1 MKNLNLIFAWV
12 CLLFISTACNDV
24 EPSISSLPVPT
35 SKPYSINREGYAYFR
50 IPTMVITNSG
60 TILAF
65 AEGRRNGPEDE
76 GDIDIVLKRSTDKGK
91 TWGPLITVKDDGENR
106 CRNQVP
112 VYLPDIN
119 RIILLSCWNPGATGT
134 NSIFVTY
141 SDDEGLTC
149 VCNP

>member
-112 VYLPDIN
+112 VYLPD
-119 RIILLSCWNPGATGT
+119 LST
-134 NSIFVTY
+134 
-141 SDDEGLTC
+141 
-149 VCNP
+149 

>member
-60 TILAF
+60 TILPRDVAM
-65 AEGRRNGPEDE
+65 
-76 GDIDIVLKRSTDKGK
+76 VLKMKGTST
-91 TWGPLITVKDDGENR
+91 
-106 CRNQVP
+106 
-112 VYLPDIN
+112 
-119 RIILLSCWNPGATGT
+119 SC
-134 NSIFVTY
+134 
-141 SDDEGLTC
+141 
-149 VCNP
+149 